1 MNREIIPVR
10 DSATR
15 RLPVALLAVLALT
28 LAACVTINVYFPAV
42 AAERAADR
50 IIDDV
55 WRQQPPAEPEEEEAP
70 QSRSG
75 RTGKPVLVAVL
86 DHLIT
91 PAAAA
96 SPDLDISSPAIR
108 RLTAA
113 MEERHER
120 LKPYYDSGAVGLTND
135 GRIAVRDQNAI
146 PLQERN
152 QVRQLV
158 ADENDDRLALY
169 RQIAMA
175 NNHPEWEEDI
185 RETFAERWI
194 ARAPSGWYYQDDAG
208 SWKRK

>member
-1 MNREIIPVR
+1 MP
-10 DSATR
+10 DSATH
-15 RLPVALLAVLALT
+15 RLLGALLAVLVLT

-55 WRQQPPAEPEEEEAP
+55 WRQQPPPEPEEEPDEP
-70 QSRSG
+70 QSRNS
-75 RTGKPVLVAVL
+75 RADRPVLVAVL
-86 DHLIT
+86 DRLIT

-120 LKPYYDSGAVGLTND
+120 LRPYYDSGAVGLTND
-135 GRIAVRDQNAI
+135 GRIAIRDQNAI

-152 QVRQLV
+152 RVRQLV

-169 RQIAMA
+169 RQIAVA

-185 RETFAERWI
+185 RATFADRWI

-208 SWKRK
+208 NWKRK